1 MSEMITFQTLSRDT
15 IHSIPQASTV
25 GEMRKSV
32 ALKLDTE
39 YWLVDIVNID
49 NFFIYDSDTTSD
61 VLHDPFH
68 VMVWAES
75 RPVSGH
81 ITTSKPDIVWEY
93 ESDPRLELS
102 CGHAISN

>member
-1 MSEMITFQTLSRDT
+1 
-15 IHSIPQASTV
+15 
-25 GEMRKSV
+25 MRKSV

-49 NFFIYDSDTTSD
+49 NFFIYDSETTSD